1 VSTLL
6 IHAIRQAGGLLA
18 LSVGWLGK
26 LRLFLVEESTMADP
40 GRGGYLAKA
49 IASRPKRHA
58 LIWALAIG
66 ATLAAFQAPARAASE
81 VLGEPADMRLLV
93 DNASTKEILHALSS
107 SYGVTYTLPQ
117 DVGRT
122 ITGAYSGT
130 LRQVLARVLDG
141 TNYIL
146 KVSDSSVEVVVLGG
160 SAPATIISAEKAIV
174 SVSKNLVVPATLSSK
189 GPPPLTS
196 YLAGNGSGQTR

>member
-1 VSTLL
+1 
-6 IHAIRQAGGLLA
+6 
-18 LSVGWLGK
+18 
-26 LRLFLVEESTMADP
+26 MADP

-49 IASRPKRHA
+49 IASRPKWHA
-58 LIWALAIG
+58 LIWALAI
-66 ATLAAFQAPARAASE
+66 ATTLAPTPARAASE

-146 KVSDSSVEVVVLGG
+146 KVSDDAVEVVVLGG